1 MTPLERQTNVG
12 EKWNFKWNRVYSK
25 RERVRHTVR
34 EWVEEP
40 FRVLNS
46 QDVNSR
52 KQRKAFVKSKEFQG
66 SRALK
71 VQPPI
76 PILFWPF
83 HPFLYL
89 LISLQSPLDFSAK
102 DPENLQPK
110 FAINYYRS
118 IIFGFLPDPN
128 ESRDPVQENS
138 TGKGNYAPCPWM
150 FQSFRDRYFVPK
162 STQNPTR
169 TIP

>member
-1 MTPLERQTNVG
+1 MNECRC
-12 EKWNFKWNRVYSK
+12 
-25 RERVRHTVR
+25 VRTY
-34 EWVEEP
+34 
-40 FRVLNS
+40 LTATAS
-46 QDVNSR
+46 
-52 KQRKAFVKSKEFQG
+52 
-66 SRALK
+66 
-71 VQPPI
+71 
-76 PILFWPF
+76 FWPASVTSS
-83 HPFLYL
+83 HL
-89 LISLQSPLDFSAK
+89 LIAQIREKRFFFQSMGITFSVNQEGEEEKDSGEK